1 MSLRAVDTGE
11 GTVIAVGLGW
21 AFSNPEAASLGL
33 GMFEGRFDIEF
44 RSL

>member
-11 GTVIAVGLGW
+11 GAVVTVGLGW
-21 AFSNPEAASLGL
+21 AFSNSEAALSGL
-33 GMFEGRFDIEF
+33 GMFEGPFDIEF